1 MKWTRHLNPPL
12 FWTSIVFIGLAIIFA
27 ISSLIDERTVL
38 GIPLWYKPLKFA
50 ISIAV
55 YTITLAWLVPYASSN
70 RVKNAV
76 VYGTILSMVIEIILI
91 AMQAARGT
99 LSHFN
104 YEDVFGFVVYAV
116 MGVFIVMAALLLIW
130 LGVHLSRNRPQSWTP
145 SFALAVSLAI
155 LLSTVGSV
163 VGGYMSTQ
171 TGHTV
176 GAPDGGPGLPL
187 LSWSTL
193 YGDWRVAHF
202 IGLHALQLFL
212 LVGWWT
218 RVWRQAK
225 GLLWLLF
232 TIFSAFFT
240 YVVWMTISG
249 VSIFQG

>member
-99 LSHFN
+99 LSHF
-104 YEDVFGFVVYAV
+104 E
-116 MGVFIVMAALLLIW
+116 
-130 LGVHLSRNRPQSWTP
+130 
-145 SFALAVSLAI
+145 I
-155 LLSTVGSV
+155 LLKN
-163 VGGYMSTQ
+163 
-171 TGHTV
+171 
-176 GAPDGGPGLPL
+176 
-187 LSWSTL
+187 
-193 YGDWRVAHF
+193 
-202 IGLHALQLFL
+202 LFL
-212 LVGWWT
+212 
-218 RVWRQAK
+218 
-225 GLLWLLF
+225 
-232 TIFSAFFT
+232 
-240 YVVWMTISG
+240 
-249 VSIFQG
+249 